1 MTPKAT
7 ESSTA
12 YTPEE
17 LQEFLHCW
25 QLPGGVLAPDQTR
38 ALLAW
43 NGTPE
48 QERKALLE
56 SLAATEQQV
65 EAERLA
71 PNQRRGHV
79 SWLDRLRHLVGR

>member
-48 QERKALLE
+48 QERKALLGAWPLP
-56 SLAATEQQV
+56 SS
-65 EAERLA
+65 RS
-71 PNQRRGHV
+71 RRNGWRRINGEGM
-79 SWLDRLRHLVGR
+79 SAGSTG